1 MESPRNKIES
11 KLNLNEKIKIY
22 NEEQYEYDNE
32 IRKNKKIFLDSS
44 PHRQPA
50 EKGEGVSSQNVPHIY
65 SAGKCAVFAL
75 CVRTQIDFYITGC
88 IVTPPNNK
96 TRLKRFICVHIGH
109 HARKRDRNTLKMNK
123 YAIILL

>member
-50 EKGEGVSSQNVPHIY
+50 E
-65 SAGKCAVFAL
+65 
-75 CVRTQIDFYITGC
+75 
-88 IVTPPNNK
+88 
-96 TRLKRFICVHIGH
+96 
-109 HARKRDRNTLKMNK
+109 
-123 YAIILL
+123 

>member
-44 PHRQPA
+44 PHDEPA
-50 EKGEGVSSQNVPHIY
+50 QKGEGVYES
-65 SAGKCAVFAL
+65 KCM
-75 CVRTQIDFYITGC
+75 
-88 IVTPPNNK
+88 
-96 TRLKRFICVHIGH
+96 
-109 HARKRDRNTLKMNK
+109 RN
-123 YAIILL
+123 ILGG